1 MNTKNKKNILFSI
14 YLTYEN
20 RMLSN
25 MIDELTINNK
35 TLN

>member
-1 MNTKNKKNILFSI
+1 MIKLNNLLFSI
-14 YLTYEN
+14 LFKTYEN
-20 RMLSN
+20 TILSN

>member
-1 MNTKNKKNILFSI
+1 MNTKIKITYHLVF

-20 RMLSN
+20 AMLSN

-35 TLN
+35 T

>member
-1 MNTKNKKNILFSI
+1 MLKYNILLSI
-14 YLTYEN
+14 LFKTYEN
-20 RMLSN
+20 IMLSN